1 MIARNSIFFLK
12 KETQRQIPPNKK
24 KQPEVLKVV
33 APGGAGL
40 RGREEWGRRLL
51 VFIFRHV
58 EKSLTFKRGHI
69 FTLTK
74 YNLKR

>member
-12 KETQRQIPPNKK
+12 KHRGKYLQIKK
-24 KQPEVLKVV
+24 TQPEVLKVV
-33 APGGAGL
+33 APGGAGF